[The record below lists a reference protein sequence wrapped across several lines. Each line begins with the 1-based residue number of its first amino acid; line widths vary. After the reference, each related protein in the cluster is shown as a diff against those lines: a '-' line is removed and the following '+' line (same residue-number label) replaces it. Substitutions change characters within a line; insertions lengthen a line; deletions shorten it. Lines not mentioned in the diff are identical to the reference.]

1 VGGVSIERATR
12 HAELAVEASAR
23 AGDPELRCQ
32 ALSILVLQR
41 FLAGLADP
49 GEEVEEALELERSL
63 GRRLGEASWTKGHVL
78 TWSGTDLDAA
88 RSFLEGHLTA
98 TCANDDLQEGHFL
111 WWLTLVELRA
121 GNWDMAE
128 RHAEQQIALHAQGG
142 FMQPQLIAQGAA
154 AAVAASRGDV
164 ERTHEISGAATD
176 RAREI
181 GMPAA
186 EALQLWALGFVE
198 LSRGDA
204 RAAVAP
210 LQRASDIWDEL
221 GYFEPGHRAELGDTV
236 EALIG
241 AGELG
246 EAERRLA
253 PWEEAARRLDRA
265 WVVANIARCR
275 GLLLAARG
283 DPSGAFA
290 SFDEALA
297 EHVRVLHPLD
307 HGRTLLVLGVTQRR
321 AKKRA
326 AARASL
332 EQALSVFERLGAR
345 LWADRARGE
354 LARIGG
360 RTATRDELTEAER
373 RIAALVAEGRSNR
386 EVAAALFLTEHS
398 VETALTRIYR
408 KLGVRSRT
416 ELGSRLRARAA

>member
-1 VGGVSIERATR
+1 
-12 HAELAVEASAR
+12 
-23 AGDPELRCQ
+23 
-32 ALSILVLQR
+32 
-41 FLAGLADP
+41 
-49 GEEVEEALELERSL
+49 
-63 GRRLGEASWTKGHVL
+63 
-78 TWSGTDLDAA
+78 
-88 RSFLEGHLTA
+88 
-98 TCANDDLQEGHFL
+98 
-111 WWLTLVELRA
+111 
-121 GNWDMAE
+121 
-128 RHAEQQIALHAQGG
+128 
-142 FMQPQLIAQGAA
+142 
-154 AAVAASRGDV
+154 
-164 ERTHEISGAATD
+164 
-176 RAREI
+176 
-181 GMPAA
+181 
-186 EALQLWALGFVE
+186 
-198 LSRGDA
+198 
-204 RAAVAP
+204 
-210 LQRASDIWDEL
+210 
-221 GYFEPGHRAELGDTV
+221 
-236 EALIG
+236 
-241 AGELG
+241 
-246 EAERRLA
+246 
-253 PWEEAARRLDRA
+253 
-265 WVVANIARCR
+265 VVANIARCR